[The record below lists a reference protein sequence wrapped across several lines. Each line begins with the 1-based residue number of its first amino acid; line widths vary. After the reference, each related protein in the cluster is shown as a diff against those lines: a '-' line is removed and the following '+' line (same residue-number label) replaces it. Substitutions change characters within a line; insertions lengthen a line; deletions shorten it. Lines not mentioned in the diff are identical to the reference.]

1 MDDVNISIRKKN
13 KVNVLRYGKCDELIN
28 KLKTVELFLE
38 DMQYLSAGRNYV
50 RCEKSV
56 FSLHR
61 VLISAELTMG
71 SIISCCESAC
81 IADAYS
87 LLRKYRD
94 DLFFYLYVS
103 VYDADKAFDDK
114 SKRIKDMKEN
124 ILKWLEDGLDNFYIN
139 FLLKSI
145 STSPALSDGVVKF
158 ELKQSFDNI
167 GTRLNNYVHSKGYS
181 YYNMSYIVYKDFR
194 TSLESLINDAEYI
207 TMSFLFLLILS
218 SPLSIMSTDYIDY
231 YECGQ
236 IPPEGCQYLVAPFVE
251 KFINLHIKMIDDN
264 CLAYLRENTSMQ
276 L

>member
-13 KVNVLRYGKCDELIN
+13 KFDVLHSEKCDELIN
-28 KLKTVELFLE
+28 KLKAIETFLE
-38 DMQYLSAGRNYV
+38 DMQYLSVGRNYV
-50 RCEKSV
+50 HCEKFA
-56 FSLHR
+56 FSLQR
-61 VLISAELTMG
+61 VLISAGLTMG

-114 SKRIKDMKEN
+114 SKRIKDMKDN
-124 ILKWLEDGLDNFYIN
+124 ILKWLEDGLNNFNSN

-145 STSPALSDGVVKF
+145 STSPVLSDSVVKF

-167 GTRLNNYVHSKGYS
+167 STRLNNYVHSKGYS
-181 YYNMSYIVYKDFR
+181 YYNMSYIVYKDFSA
-194 TSLESLINDAEYI
+194 SLESLINDAEYI
-207 TMSFLFLLILS
+207 TTSFLFLLILN

-231 YECGQ
+231 CECGQ
-236 IPPEGCQYLVAPFVE
+236 IPPEASQYLVAPFVE

>member
-13 KVNVLRYGKCDELIN
+13 KFDVLHNRKCDELIN
-28 KLKTVELFLE
+28 ELKAVETFLE

-50 RCEKSV
+50 HCEKFV
-56 FSLHR
+56 FSLQR

-103 VYDADKAFDDK
+103 VYDADKAFDDE
-114 SKRIKDMKEN
+114 SKRIKDMKDN
-124 ILKWLEDGLDNFYIN
+124 ILKWLEDGLDNFNIN
-139 FLLKSI
+139 LLLKLI
-145 STSPALSDGVVKF
+145 SVSPVLSDSIVKF
-158 ELKQSFDNI
+158 ELKRSFDNI
-167 GTRLNNYVHSKGYS
+167 GKRLNNYVHSKGYS
-181 YYNMSYIVYKDFR
+181 YYNMCYIVYKDFR
-194 TSLESLINDAEYI
+194 ASLESLINDAEYI

-231 YECGQ
+231 YEGGQ
-236 IPPEGCQYLVAPFVE
+236 IPPEGYQYLVAPFVE